1 MPLLFIAV
9 ASFLFCF
16 HRIKL
21 HIDKPVG
28 YGKIYLSEKVMRLR
42 TIHGKL
48 PTCGLAV
55 FLHGGLF
62 HDYRQAF

>member
-9 ASFLFCF
+9 AFFLFCF

-28 YGKIYLSEKVMRLR
+28 YGKIYLSEKSDASADNSRKTANLR
-42 TIHGKL
+42 VGSFFAWRSIS
-48 PTCGLAV
+48 
-55 FLHGGLF
+55 
-62 HDYRQAF
+62 

>member
-1 MPLLFIAV
+1 MQQLSEYLR
-9 ASFLFCF
+9 F